1 MTNRPASWRM
11 PTPNQMEK
19 MTAAVGRNMPLAPG
33 LAPDDD
39 LPPEYWQALL
49 DDGRVETKPKHSP
62 GALRLCQIS
71 HHILR
76 VGCSRCGR
84 LVEIQKVDATRLYG
98 ADAVWKE
105 VGQRLLD
112 KTCIKRTGRYE
123 EDGCW
128 PTFD

>member
-1 MTNRPASWRM
+1 M
-11 PTPNQMEK
+11 PTMKQMEK
-19 MTAAVGRNMPLAPG
+19 MAAVRRNVPAEHG
-33 LAPDDD
+33 LAPEAD

-49 DDGRVETKPKHSP
+49 DDGRVETKPGHSA

-71 HHILR
+71 HHVLR

-98 ADAVWKE
+98 ADALWKE

-112 KTCIKRTGRYE
+112 NTCTQRTGRYE

>member
-1 MTNRPASWRM
+1 M
-11 PTPNQMEK
+11 PNPKQMEK
-19 MTAAVGRNMPLAPG
+19 MAAVARPHPMRSSG
-33 LAPDDD
+33 LAADAD
-39 LPPEYWQALL
+39 LPPEYWRALL
-49 DDGRVETKPKHSP
+49 EDARAETGPALSA
-62 GALRLCQIS
+62 GALRLNQIP

-76 VGCSRCGR
+76 VGCRRCSR

-105 VGQRLLD
+105 VGKRLLD
-112 KTCIKRTGRYE
+112 NTCTHRTGRYE

>member
-1 MTNRPASWRM
+1 M
-11 PTPNQMEK
+11 PKPKQMEK
-19 MTAAVGRNMPLAPG
+19 LATAARQHPMRTPG

-49 DDGRVETKPKHSP
+49 EDARAEARPALPS
-62 GALRLCQIS
+62 GALRLSQIPQ
-71 HHILR
+71 HVLR
-76 VGCSRCGR
+76 VGCRRCSR
-84 LVEIQKVDATRLYG
+84 LVEIRKVDATRLYG

-112 KTCIKRTGRYE
+112 NTCTQRTGRYE